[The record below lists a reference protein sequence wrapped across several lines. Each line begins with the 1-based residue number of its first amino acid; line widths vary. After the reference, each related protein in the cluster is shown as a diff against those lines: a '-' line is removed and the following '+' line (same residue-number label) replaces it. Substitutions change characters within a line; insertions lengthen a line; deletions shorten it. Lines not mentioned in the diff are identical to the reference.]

1 MIIVV
6 SKIKDSLGKVALA
19 IIAATNGKDVLLVD
33 ADDQETSTDFMAL
46 GNEFLEQRLSVIE
59 LFEVVDQIM
68 TLNQKQKHI

>member
-33 ADDQETSTDFMAL
+33 ADDQETSTDFMSL